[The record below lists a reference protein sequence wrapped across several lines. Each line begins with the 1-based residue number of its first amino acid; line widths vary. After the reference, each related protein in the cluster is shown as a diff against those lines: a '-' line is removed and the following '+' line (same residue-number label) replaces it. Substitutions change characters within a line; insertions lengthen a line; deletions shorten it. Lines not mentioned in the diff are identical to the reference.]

1 MKKIVVVIL
10 LVFTLFAAYASKPDD
25 KTCIIEAVKSV
36 WGRLTPDVSRPI
48 YYEQF
53 MDLTSKSVEIDDW
66 IFLKRI
72 KYKFKTGTATVAIGA
87 FNKVFTI
94 KRVRDDYAR

>member
-1 MKKIVVVIL
+1 MAVT
-10 LVFTLFAAYASKPDD
+10 FALFVAYMSKPDD

-36 WGRLTPDVSRPI
+36 WGNYTPDVSRPI

-53 MDLTSKSVEIDDW
+53 FDLTSKSVIIDDW

-72 KYKFKTGTATVAIGA
+72 RYKFKSGPVTVAIGA
-87 FNKVFTI
+87 FNKVFTRY
-94 KRVRDDYAR
+94 KTESK